1 MNIKR
6 FDKNH
11 SVIARNA
18 KPELSG
24 FTQSSPGMLIQFV
37 IFWLLFPAGSL
48 VRERRQHNLDR
59 LRATQITYSSI
70 LVGLVAR
77 KRGRSDHIDHH
88 YYDANF
94 SLLFFGAALVVLRR
108 SDKRN

>member
-59 LRATQITYSSI
+59 LRAAQITYSSI

-77 KRGRSDHIDHH
+77 KEEEVIISTIITMMLISAF
-88 YYDANF
+88 Y
-94 SLLFFGAALVVLRR
+94 SLARPL
-108 SDKRN
+108 